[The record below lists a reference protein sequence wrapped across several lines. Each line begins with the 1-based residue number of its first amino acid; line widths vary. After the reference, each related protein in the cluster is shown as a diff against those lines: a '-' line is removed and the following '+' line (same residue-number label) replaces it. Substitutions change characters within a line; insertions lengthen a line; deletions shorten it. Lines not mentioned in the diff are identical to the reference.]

1 MTPSAAAATRSVP
14 VDKAGVGAAVLNA
27 FRQVG
32 GSIGIAL
39 MGAIV
44 AHEAG
49 GVRSVD
55 AFMAGFERAL
65 QVAAVIA
72 VVGAVVA
79 FVLVRPHEQE
89 ERARAMPE
97 PPFEPRRQ
105 NSTGC
110 LTRARRSP
118 SDDRLRWSKRVA
130 PRAKPG
136 SAGREPTRP
145 LLGGRCKEGVVGE
158 PWVPPRK

>member
-1 MTPSAAAATRSVP
+1 
-14 VDKAGVGAAVLNA
+14 
-27 FRQVG
+27 
-32 GSIGIAL
+32 

-49 GVRSVD
+49 GVQSVD

-72 VVGAVVA
+72 FAGAVVA

-97 PPFEPRRQ
+97 PPLAE
-105 NSTGC
+105 
-110 LTRARRSP
+110 
-118 SDDRLRWSKRVA
+118 K
-130 PRAKPG
+130 
-136 SAGREPTRP
+136 AG
-145 LLGGRCKEGVVGE
+145 V
-158 PWVPPRK
+158 